1 MQNVV
6 IHAHKF
12 FVTNPFI
19 MLLQRHTCSPSS
31 NKPLKGTMEQKSHV
45 YEKPENIYPENIYKR
60 LLMKVDK
67 ISEGLDEHSCL
78 LKELEADIKE
88 NNK

>member
-1 MQNVV
+1 
-6 IHAHKF
+6 
-12 FVTNPFI
+12 
-19 MLLQRHTCSPSS
+19 
-31 NKPLKGTMEQKSHV
+31 MEQKSHV

-67 ISEGLDEHSCL
+67 ISEGLDEHSRL
-78 LKELEADIKE
+78 LKELEAEIKE

>member
-31 NKPLKGTMEQKSHV
+31 NKPLKGSMEQKSRV
-45 YEKPENIYPENIYKR
+45 NETTGDIYKR
-60 LLMKVDK
+60 LLMKIDK
-67 ISEGLDEHSCL
+67 ISDGLDEHSRL
-78 LKELEADIKE
+78 LKQLEVLIEK